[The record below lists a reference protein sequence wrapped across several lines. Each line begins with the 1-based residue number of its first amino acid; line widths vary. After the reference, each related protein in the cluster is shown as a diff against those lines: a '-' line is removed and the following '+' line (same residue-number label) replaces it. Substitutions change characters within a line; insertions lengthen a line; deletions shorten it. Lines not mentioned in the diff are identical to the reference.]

1 MLNKKMTVGV
11 LLLALPLSYG
21 GHIHASGA
29 SVVTSITQQEEK
41 VIGTITDDF
50 GPVAGVS
57 VIVKGTTNG
66 TVTDMDGK
74 FVLSKVKRGDI
85 IKISF
90 IGFVTQEVK
99 YTGQESIN
107 IQLKEDSKTLDE
119 VVVVGFG
126 TQKKLNLTGSVS
138 MVDAEVIESRPVQN
152 VSQALQGVVPGLNFS
167 VNTGGGTLD
176 NQLNFNI
183 RGAGTIG
190 DGSGSSPLVLIDGIE
205 GNMNTVNPNDI
216 ETISVL
222 KDAAAASIY
231 GARASFGVILIKTRG
246 GKPGKTNVSYTG
258 NVRFTDALQIPE
270 MMDSYQFAQYFNA
283 AAANAG
289 QSPVF
294 SAEILQRIQDYQA
307 GKISSVST
315 PNQQNKWNAYSGANA
330 NTDWFAEVY
339 KNWVPSQE
347 HNLSVSGGSDKL
359 TYRVS
364 GSFLDQNGLIRHGKD
379 NFKRYTID
387 AKISAQLASWAT
399 LNYTSKWT
407 REDYE
412 RPTYMTGLFFHNI
425 ARR

>member
-21 GHIHASGA
+21 GHIHASGV

-66 TVTDMDGK
+66 TVTDMNGK
-74 FVLSKVKRGDI
+74 FVLSKVKKGDI

-138 MVDAEVIESRPVQN
+138 MIDAEVIESRPVQN

-246 GKPGKTNVSYTG
+246 VN
-258 NVRFTDALQIPE
+258 
-270 MMDSYQFAQYFNA
+270 
-283 AAANAG
+283 
-289 QSPVF
+289 
-294 SAEILQRIQDYQA
+294 
-307 GKISSVST
+307 
-315 PNQQNKWNAYSGANA
+315 
-330 NTDWFAEVY
+330 
-339 KNWVPSQE
+339 
-347 HNLSVSGGSDKL
+347 
-359 TYRVS
+359 
-364 GSFLDQNGLIRHGKD
+364 
-379 NFKRYTID
+379 
-387 AKISAQLASWAT
+387 
-399 LNYTSKWT
+399 
-407 REDYE
+407 REKQ
-412 RPTYMTGLFFHNI
+412 M
-425 ARR
+425 